1 MLQISDKVYCDELFN
16 SIEVENKILPNP
28 YKEYPYLIIENFLSP
43 EFLQEIASSIQAST
57 NLKKAKVKIQT
68 DNGIIDNELN
78 EIHRKTN
85 IYFFNDEQTKF
96 YHNQF
101 LKYKKEIENFYN
113 VVLTNSTEIQALEY
127 KQGYFYV
134 KHADDSS
141 ELVDDDGNTVG
152 FLNVAPQRKLTTVLF
167 CTNCDD
173 YEGGELKFNYLYDKD
188 GNCKII
194 KPNAGDMIVFPSN
207 PIYSHEVMEVKSGYR
222 LTAVQWHDAM
232 VL

>member
-16 SIEVENKILPNP
+16 SIEVENKILPSP
-28 YKEYPYLIIENFLSP
+28 YKEYPYFIIENFLSP
-43 EFLQEIASSIQAST
+43 EFLQEIAISIQAST

-85 IYFFNDEQTKF
+85 IYFFSEEQTKF

-101 LKYKKEIENFYN
+101 LKYKKEIEDFYN
-113 VVLTNSTEIQALEY
+113 VILTNSTEIQALEY
-127 KQGYFYV
+127 KKGYFYV

-152 FLNVAPQRKLTTVLF
+152 FLNIAPQRKLTTVLF
-167 CTNCDD
+167 CTNCDEYD
-173 YEGGELKFNYLYDKD
+173 GGELKFNYLYDKE
-188 GNCKII
+188 GNYKII